1 VRCNA
6 GNVVRAGGHLSVAV
20 DDGAEKSPRAALTI
34 NVQHA
39 QDLQEPHP
47 ATQTTHTR
55 VGLTSVES
63 DVGVSQLN
71 IPHEIKIFK
80 YKPKN

>member
-1 VRCNA
+1 MDPRDA
-6 GNVVRAGGHLSVAV
+6 LLHS
-20 DDGAEKSPRAALTI
+20 AEKSPRAALTI

-47 ATQTTHTR
+47 AAQTTHTHTHTHTR

-71 IPHEIKIFK
+71 IPHEITIFK